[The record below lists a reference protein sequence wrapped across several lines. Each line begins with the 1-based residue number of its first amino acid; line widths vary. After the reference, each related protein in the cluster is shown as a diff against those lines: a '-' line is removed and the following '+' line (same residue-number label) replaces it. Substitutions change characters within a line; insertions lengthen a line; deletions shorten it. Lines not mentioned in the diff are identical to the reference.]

1 MFFGS
6 TLAYYGARKLAPNSP
21 LSQGHKPIIIIII
34 LRSHRFW
41 SAIWSGRAASP
52 GMAHHAIGGGCESER
67 EEKRHTI
74 SLVLLWRPHAQLALF
89 WLSGAAAFIVL
100 GGRDQHQFVL
110 KIKDAWTVVVI
121 N

>member
-1 MFFGS
+1 
-6 TLAYYGARKLAPNSP
+6 
-21 LSQGHKPIIIIII
+21 
-34 LRSHRFW
+34 
-41 SAIWSGRAASP
+41 
-52 GMAHHAIGGGCESER
+52 MAHHAIGGGCESER
-67 EEKRHTI
+67 EGKSGREGHTI